1 MIIKLIEQEIGI
13 VDTGKFY
20 KIIKVRIKIVNW
32 KIFFQFTVFL
42 KINKNYKIIANKI

>member
-20 KIIKVRIKIVNW
+20 KFIKVRVEIVNL
-32 KIFFQFTVFL
+32 KIFFQFTIF
-42 KINKNYKIIANKI
+42 